1 MSEQFWKSNNLMQ
14 MHIELTNLC
23 NAACPM
29 CVRFYNNS
37 PHTRPDL
44 EFGQITIDKFK
55 KYFPPEIIRKCN
67 LILFCGVH
75 GDPCIAKD
83 MYEICEYIYECSE
96 TTAVRVN
103 TNGGMRKSDW
113 WAKLGALFAKRKK
126 GLADDFWEI
135 IFSID
140 GLEDTNHLYRRNVEW
155 SALMENVKAFV
166 NAGGGASWDYLIFK
180 HNEHQ
185 IQEAKLFSA
194 QIGFREFIPKKALGV
209 SYDVENKLT
218 IMPVLN
224 KEGELDYTIE
234 SPVNPE
240 NRNLPNA
247 DGTIPLM
254 YWPFKVDEYR
264 KLKDDKETIR
274 LNYNNKADDIYT
286 DAIHTENF
294 DEQDSCSIVCKS
306 KTPMG
311 GKEIFVDNF
320 GRVMPCCYIGT
331 HLNGKYNDFASLQL
345 FNHMNKY
352 GWDHFSLDIHKL
364 EEILD
369 DGHLDKV
376 FADSWSKDSVKNGKL
391 AYCANTCGKKSAID
405 KIFSHELNDKASQ
418 MEKFR
423 TQSECRFD

>member
-1 MSEQFWKSNNLMQ
+1 MQ

-113 WAKLGALFAKRKK
+113 WAKLGVLFAKRKK

-155 SALMENVKAFV
+155 STLMENVKAFV

-352 GWDHFSLDIHKL
+352 GWDHFSLDIHTL

>member
-55 KYFPPEIIRKCN
+55 KYFPPEVIRKCN

-83 MYEICEYIYECSE
+83 MYEICEYIYDCSK

-113 WAKLGALFAKRKK
+113 WTKLGALFAKRKK

-185 IQEAKLFSA
+185 IQEAKAFSEK
-194 QIGFREFIPKKALGV
+194 IGFREFIPKKALGV

-247 DGTIPLM
+247 TDTIPLM

-274 LNYNNKADDIYT
+274 INYNNKADTIYM
-286 DAIHTENF
+286 DEINNENF
-294 DEQDSCSIVCKS
+294 DEQDSCSVVCKS
-306 KTPMG
+306 KTPLG

-331 HLNGKYNDFASLQL
+331 HLNGKYNDVASLQL

-352 GWDHFSLDIHKL
+352 GWEHFSLDTHTL

-369 DGHLDKV
+369 SGHLDRV
-376 FADSWSKDSVKNGKL
+376 FADSWNKDSVKNGKL

-423 TQSECRFD
+423 TQHEHRVD